1 MQYRQKRILHF
12 SKQNST
18 EKTGNITNDAVK
30 RCGSAP
36 AKAYITFKIWQ
47 KRISNN
53 ASNDA
58 VRSGQTMRFSLLSN
72 RVSYIL
78 CPRVMIQCVVG
89 PNQDVYGI
97 PGAGLDRPRVSVQNR
112 SHGRTMAQKKLT
124 MPLLMQ
130 HHSGLRKALSLA
142 RGRVHHG

>member
-58 VRSGQTMRFSLLSN
+58 VLQRPNDAVLQRLIRLLE
-72 RVSYIL
+72 
-78 CPRVMIQCVVG
+78 G
-89 PNQDVYGI
+89 
-97 PGAGLDRPRVSVQNR
+97 
-112 SHGRTMAQKKLT
+112 GRMEE
-124 MPLLMQ
+124 
-130 HHSGLRKALSLA
+130 G
-142 RGRVHHG
+142 